1 MQKLIIKNLTHL
13 PDMARRF
20 LDVNQDRR
28 IFAFYGDLGS
38 GKTTFI
44 KAICN
49 ELNVIDIVSSPTFSL
64 INEYRSKEGDIIY
77 HMDFYRINS
86 VNEALVIGI
95 EDYLTTENY
104 CFIEWP
110 EKVETLL
117 PVDTTYIKITE
128 DGEEGRIFSIY
139 QDYGE

>member
-1 MQKLIIKNLTHL
+1 MQTLYIQNLESL
-13 PDMARRF
+13 PDVAKMF
-20 LDVNQDRR
+20 LEGNRDHK
-28 IFAFYGDLGS
+28 IFAFFGELGS

-64 INEYRSKEGDIIY
+64 INEYRSEEGSTIF

-86 VNEALVIGI
+86 INEALDIGI
-95 EDYLTTENY
+95 EDYFTTNNY

-110 EKVETLL
+110 EKIETLL
-117 PVDTTYIKITE
+117 PNQTTYVKITE
-128 DGEEGRIFSIY
+128 DDEKVRTLNIY
-139 QDYGE
+139 

>member
-1 MQKLIIKNLTHL
+1 MQTLYIKNLKSL
-13 PDMARRF
+13 PDVASKF
-20 LDVNQDRR
+20 LDTNKEHK
-28 IFAFYGDLGS
+28 IFAFFGDLGS

-64 INEYRSKEGDIIY
+64 INEYRSKEGHIIY

-86 VNEALVIGI
+86 LDEALNIGI
-95 EDYLTTENY
+95 EDYLTTNNY

-110 EKVETLL
+110 EKIESLL
-117 PVDTTYIKITE
+117 PNQTTYIKISE
-128 DGEEGRIFSIY
+128 DEEKGRILNIY
-139 QDYGE
+139 